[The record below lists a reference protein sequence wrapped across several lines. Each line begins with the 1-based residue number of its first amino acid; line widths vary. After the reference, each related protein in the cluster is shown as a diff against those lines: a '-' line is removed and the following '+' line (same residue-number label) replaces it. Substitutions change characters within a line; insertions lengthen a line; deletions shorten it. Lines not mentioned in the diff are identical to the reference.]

1 MKIAV
6 EKRQTWAMATLQ
18 DPDPLQMSLCRE
30 QGAVYSQK
38 GAAPTRKCALHNRLC
53 ATAEQAAKNMLRVMA
68 LGGIVLMVALLTSCA
83 RPSAS
88 QGRALYSG
96 KWMRQLSRAR
106 TVPGTAPLA
115 PNLPARPIDF
125 RDVSLFKRGATES
138 YAIAETLERGV
149 SADHP
154 VPALHYTHHEL
165 LMPRFDHLT
174 KTERRSIALYVI
186 SLREGGDFGS
196 VKP

>member
-1 MKIAV
+1 
-6 EKRQTWAMATLQ
+6 
-18 DPDPLQMSLCRE
+18 
-30 QGAVYSQK
+30 
-38 GAAPTRKCALHNRLC
+38 
-53 ATAEQAAKNMLRVMA
+53 MLRVMA
-68 LGGIVLMVALLTSCA
+68 LGGIVLIVALLASCA

-88 QGRALYSG
+88 EGRALYQANGCGSCHG
-96 KWMRQLSRAR
+96 QNGR
-106 TVPGTAPLA
+106 GDGPLA

-125 RDVSLFKRGATES
+125 RDVSLFKRGATEN
-138 YAIAETLERGV
+138 AIAETLERGV

-186 SLREGGDFGS
+186 SLRAGGDFGS
-196 VKP
+196 VKQ